1 MEKLILKSSTLHN
14 LNDSESIDLGELYF
28 DISQFKVPV
37 AMVTPKEGINVKLE
51 RAKNLNG
58 ELVETGKY
66 TLSFKAYDLEF
77 IRLVIANGAT
87 EIGNPITIV
96 VEGQSDIPN
105 NLESYEDGEFIP
117 ISFKGLKVKPK
128 KVYKKVFVGQGKAM
142 VDAWMYDD
150 IKIEADSY
158 TIGKVN
164 EPKEK

>member
-66 TLSFKAYDLEF
+66 TLIFKVYDLNF
-77 IRLVIANGAT
+77 IKLVIANGST

-96 VEGQSDIPN
+96 LEGQNDIPN
-105 NLESYEDGEFIP
+105 LRRRIYSYI
-117 ISFKGLKVKPK
+117 I
-128 KVYKKVFVGQGKAM
+128 
-142 VDAWMYDD
+142 
-150 IKIEADSY
+150 
-158 TIGKVN
+158 
-164 EPKEK
+164 

>member
-58 ELVETGKY
+58 ELIETGKY
-66 TLSFKAYDLEF
+66 TLIFKVYDLNF
-77 IRLVIANGAT
+77 IKLVIANGST

-96 VEGQSDIPN
+96 LEGQSDIPN
-105 NLESYEDGEFIP
+105 LESFEEGEFIP
-117 ISFKGLKVKPK
+117 IAFKGIKVKPK

-158 TIGKVN
+158 SIGKLN
-164 EPKEK
+164 ESKEK

>member
-58 ELVETGKY
+58 KLVETGKY
-66 TLSFKAYDLEF
+66 TLIFKVYDLNF
-77 IRLVIANGAT
+77 IKLVIANGST

-96 VEGQSDIPN
+96 LEGQNDIPN
-105 NLESYEDGEFIP
+105 NLENFEEGEFIP

-128 KVYKKVFVGQGKAM
+128 RILKKVFVGQGKSM

-158 TIGKVN
+158 SIGKMN
-164 EPKEK
+164 ESKEK